1 MLNFCLPTGFCFDPA
16 VFALIHEN
24 TKHYKIKK
32 AVRRDEKLFI
42 GLTTKPRYELQIRSK
57 QHN

>member
-42 GLTTKPRYELQIRSK
+42 SSEERDY
-57 QHN
+57 